1 MDGEEEAHCGIVRGV
16 GVAYRESAG
25 PQNSD
30 EFAVRFCRS
39 HHRAAHRAG
48 DERAWWRAAGIDPIK
63 AARNLWKHTRVEQ
76 GQMLPDAR
84 MQSAEPAVA
93 LNSRATGGLGCD
105 LDLVQP

>member
-30 EFAVRFCRS
+30 EFAVRFRRS

-48 DERAWWRAAGIDPIK
+48 DERPGGEPLVSTPSKLHGISGSTRAW
-63 AARNLWKHTRVEQ
+63 NRVRCCPMR
-76 GQMLPDAR
+76 GCKV
-84 MQSAEPAVA
+84 QSQ
-93 LNSRATGGLGCD
+93 L
-105 LDLVQP
+105 